1 MRVLP
6 RSLPIRWR
14 LTAVNV
20 AVLVATIITLGGLFL
35 LQLDSALVGIAAENL
50 REQARPFLIGQERRS
65 PPGDQDAREG
75 PPGFNLTR
83 AGGFMVRAFNSPDT
97 GVDVYDPSG
106 EVVASSD
113 TSETSTNAEEWPAP
127 DPDQLRNAL
136 NGAEVRTIVRQ
147 QTRRTLILLLPLRSP
162 DGSVA
167 GVLQL
172 SRSLDLIQQ
181 LEDRLRLSLL
191 VGTLLAAI
199 VAAALSLRLTRA
211 ALKPLDS
218 VIGAARRIGAGDIRE
233 RLRLQRRD
241 EIGELAEAFD
251 TMLDRLSEVIG
262 AQRRFVADAA
272 HELRTPLT
280 ALGGMVEMLQMGAD
294 RGDPST
300 IQRMLDTMEKEIA
313 RLGRL
318 VRDLLSLSR
327 LDAEQPILMAPVEL
341 APIVSEVSNETRLLA
356 TGQDVVSRIT
366 ATPAVLGDG
375 DRLKQALLNLAVNAL
390 AFTPSGGH
398 IEFELAQRDGAARLI
413 VSDTGVGIDPAV
425 LPRVMDRFFRAD
437 PSRAR
442 STGGS
447 GLGLAIARSIV
458 EAHGGSIALESE
470 LGQGTRAIIELPVAR
485 RATNG
490 HSAIR
495 QPSLTGRP
503 G

>member
-1 MRVLP
+1 
-6 RSLPIRWR
+6 
-14 LTAVNV
+14 
-20 AVLVATIITLGGLFL
+20 
-35 LQLDSALVGIAAENL
+35 
-50 REQARPFLIGQERRS
+50 
-65 PPGDQDAREG
+65 
-75 PPGFNLTR
+75 
-83 AGGFMVRAFNSPDT
+83 
-97 GVDVYDPSG
+97 
-106 EVVASSD
+106 
-113 TSETSTNAEEWPAP
+113 
-127 DPDQLRNAL
+127 
-136 NGAEVRTIVRQ
+136 
-147 QTRRTLILLLPLRSP
+147 
-162 DGSVA
+162 
-167 GVLQL
+167 
-172 SRSLDLIQQ
+172 
-181 LEDRLRLSLL
+181 
-191 VGTLLAAI
+191 
-199 VAAALSLRLTRA
+199 
-211 ALKPLDS
+211 
-218 VIGAARRIGAGDIRE
+218 
-233 RLRLQRRD
+233 
-241 EIGELAEAFD
+241 
-251 TMLDRLSEVIG
+251 
-262 AQRRFVADAA
+262 
-272 HELRTPLT
+272 
-280 ALGGMVEMLQMGAD
+280 MVEMLQMGAD

-327 LDAEQPILMAPVEL
+327 LDAEQPILLAPVEL

-375 DRLKQALLNLAVNAL
+375 DRLKQALLNLAANAL

-458 EAHGGSIALESE
+458 EAHGGSIALESAP
-470 LGQGTRAIIELPVAR
+470 GQGTRAIIELPVAQ

-490 HSAIR
+490 HSATR